1 MELTAEQFHQEIRAL
16 EQRLDQKLE
25 KFRESIIR
33 WVVGV
38 FLGTLLLTLS
48 AIGLYTSILIGVA
61 GLGWFE

>member
-16 EQRLDQKLE
+16 EQRLNQNLQDVK
-25 KFRESIIR
+25 ESIIK

-48 AIGLYTSILIGVA
+48 AIGLYTSTLIGVA
-61 GLGWFE
+61 GLGWFK